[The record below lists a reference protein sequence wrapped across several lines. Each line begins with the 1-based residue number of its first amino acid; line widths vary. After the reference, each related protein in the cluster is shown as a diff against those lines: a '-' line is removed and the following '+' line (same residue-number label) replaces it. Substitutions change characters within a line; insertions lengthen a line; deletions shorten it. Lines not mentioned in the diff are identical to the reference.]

1 MTRYRDPVRVPPAN
15 GPEPFTP
22 PVDPGEIDAIVFD
35 LDDTLIDWWGSWQ
48 RCAASFA
55 PPEVI
60 AALADHVRSACWQRH
75 PDHEDLV
82 WHRNTWQIHEH
93 RHDLWP
99 EALPWLDRAQVADL
113 VDRFAQDLDVGF
125 FPEVIEVLEHLRT
138 RTRLAVL
145 SNNLHLPHEA
155 ERLELSQW
163 FEACLVA
170 HPEAKPRPE
179 AFLQACERL
188 GVTPSR
194 TVYVGDSIRADALGA
209 LGAGLIPIWVDRFDD
224 RWEERPRA
232 VGRIAALDEL
242 GSWFDPSRAGRTH

>member
-1 MTRYRDPVRVPPAN
+1 M
-15 GPEPFTP
+15 
-22 PVDPGEIDAIVFD
+22 DPGEIDAIFFD

-60 AALADHVRSACWQRH
+60 AALADH
-75 PDHEDLV
+75 EDLV

-99 EALPWLDRAQVADL
+99 EALPWLDPAEVADL

-163 FEACLVA
+163 FEACLTA
-170 HPEAKPRPE
+170 HPQAKPRPE
-179 AFLQACERL
+179 AFTDACVRL
-188 GVTPSR
+188 GVSPSR
-194 TVYVGDSIRADALGA
+194 TIYVGDSIRADALGA
-209 LGAGLIPIWVDRFDD
+209 LHAGLIPVWVDRFDD
-224 RWEERPRA
+224 RWEQRPPG
-232 VGRIAALDEL
+232 VWRIAALDEVAA
-242 GSWFDPSRAGRTH
+242 WFDPSPAPPSS